1 MSITKE
7 KGTLEVMNFNLLNS
21 EFYVR
26 FLSAAILFLALISI
40 FFLGELFIKISLFL
54 LSFFLFYEL
63 EQLSFKRNKQF
74 IYLSLSIFLY
84 LFIPLENIETK
95 FLIDIFYLLFFVNLF
110 LIFIFFYQYKNLHY
124 LYIALL
130 INLMIFSFIYLV
142 QQSKVFVFLLIILI
156 SANDIMA
163 YVGGKLFGKTK
174 IFPYISPNKT
184 LEGSIIGLISSILL
198 SASYA
203 FFNELDLFQYSLLGL
218 LVGFFGSL
226 GDLYISFFKRK
237 INIKDTGK
245 LIPGHGGILDRF
257 DSYLFCL
264 PICLIAFEFSL
275 TSKIG

>member
-21 EFYVR
+21 EFFIR
-26 FLSAAILFLALISI
+26 FSSAVILFLALISI
-40 FFLGELFIKISLFL
+40 FFLGELFIKIGLFL

-63 EQLSFKRNKQF
+63 EQLSFKRHKQF

-95 FLIDIFYLLFFVNLF
+95 FLIDIFYLLFFINLF
-110 LIFIFFYQYKNLHY
+110 LIFIFFYQYNNLHY
-124 LYIALL
+124 LFIALL
-130 INLMIFSFIYLV
+130 INLMIFSFIYLT
-142 QQSKVFVFLLIILI
+142 QGSKDFVFLLIILI

-163 YVGGKLFGKTK
+163 YVGGKLFGKIK

-184 LEGSIIGLISSILL
+184 LEGSIIGLFSSILL
-198 SASYA
+198 SVSYA
-203 FFNELDLFQYSLLGL
+203 FFNELDLFQYSSLGL